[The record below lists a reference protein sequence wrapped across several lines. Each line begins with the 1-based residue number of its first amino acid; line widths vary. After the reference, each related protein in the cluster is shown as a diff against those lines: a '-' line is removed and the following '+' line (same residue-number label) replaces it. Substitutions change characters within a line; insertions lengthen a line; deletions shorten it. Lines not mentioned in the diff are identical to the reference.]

1 MLYDLFV
8 ASSFF
13 TFLHFPFPT
22 LFLAVDF
29 IRPSGF
35 KILRQELSD
44 TLRFIRRFAPLNH
57 EPCLSQA
64 LSYIT

>member
-22 LFLAVDF
+22 LFLAVGF
-29 IRPSGF
+29 IRPFGASKSYANAFMRYPFVPDCGF
-35 KILRQELSD
+35 C
-44 TLRFIRRFAPLNH
+44 APL
-57 EPCLSQA
+57 
-64 LSYIT
+64 

>member
-22 LFLAVDF
+22 LFLAVGF
-29 IRPSGF
+29 IRPFGAS
-35 KILRQELSD
+35 K
-44 TLRFIRRFAPLNH
+44 
-57 EPCLSQA
+57 
-64 LSYIT
+64 SYARN

>member
-1 MLYDLFV
+1 MLYDLCV

-35 KILRQELSD
+35 KTLRQELSD
-44 TLRFIRRFAPLNH
+44 
-57 EPCLSQA
+57 A
-64 LSYIT
+64 L

>member
-1 MLYDLFV
+1 MLYDLCV

-22 LFLAVDF
+22 LFLAVGF
-29 IRPSGF
+29 IRPFGAS
-35 KILRQELSD
+35 KSYARNYD

>member
-1 MLYDLFV
+1 MLYDLCV

-22 LFLAVDF
+22 LFLAVGF

-35 KILRQELSD
+35 KTLRQELSD
-44 TLRFIRRFAPLNH
+44 
-57 EPCLSQA
+57 A
-64 LSYIT
+64 L